1 MNNMTANKT
10 LESRLWNRD
19 VDTLRVRCE
28 IGFKIRNRKKTAL
41 ED

>member
-1 MNNMTANKT
+1 MQK
-10 LESRLWNRD
+10 LQGIKPKSSKI
-19 VDTLRVRCE
+19 VLRVRCE